1 MKRCEWEYS
10 REIWEIEWQYVTDDY
25 IMSDTEILLAYDEDD
40 AIRQYFQIDDIPEGA
55 EIVKIHCD
63 ALEEREERYA

>member
-10 REIWEIEWQYVTDDY
+10 MEIWEIEWEYVTDDY

-55 EIVKIHCD
+55 EIVRIHCD
-63 ALEEREERYA
+63 ALEEQKERYA